1 MFTQEFHTRTSG
13 PRTFAASALARL
25 ETSGH
30 GYASLCSAR
39 RGPRERAV
47 WRRPPKVK
55 GSWGDEPNL
64 SGKRTARRRASW
76 KVRPELRW
84 GRRRRGNT
92 LRFWHRTEKGTSTRE
107 QGVAP
112 RGAIHTAHR
121 GRRGGDAGGH
131 RGQIGG

>member
-55 GSWGDEPNL
+55 GSWGDGPNL
-64 SGKRTARRRASW
+64 SGKRTARWRASW
-76 KVRPELRW
+76 KDRFRLCRTGADGVTLSGYGT
-84 GRRRRGNT
+84 GRKN
-92 LRFWHRTEKGTSTRE
+92 GTSTRE

-121 GRRGGDAGGH
+121 G
-131 RGQIGG
+131 